1 MNLGYVSIADGHD
14 NSGDIG
20 DVKLDPNEILV
31 DNEIIRIRFE
41 YPFNNPQIIKF
52 KSDKGYFTR
61 SDIIKLVVKKYQKI
75 YEEEEKSTAL
85 PIETVE
91 ERTKGKSKLMN
102 RATTNGKWGIWG
114 HDIGDLMLHTLSVND
129 EDPTLY
135 YLGIDS

>member
-1 MNLGYVSIADGHD
+1 MDLGYIFIADGHD

-85 PIETVE
+85 PIETE
-91 ERTKGKSKLMN
+91 LPQME
-102 RATTNGKWGIWG
+102 
-114 HDIGDLMLHTLSVND
+114 IGDLILHTLSVDD

-135 YLGIDS
+135 HLNIDS